1 MNEMYKIKIKG
12 SAHSVQKK
20 EEVLAILEAYLE
32 QDEFD
37 KITLNIEKKEI
48 CYCVEVKLVE

>member
-20 EEVLAILEAYLE
+20 EEILAILEAYLE

-37 KITLNIEKKEI
+37 KIILNIEKKEI